1 MLQNATCVLYVVQD
15 WPFALFAGALPRIC
29 FLARRLESEQRNA
42 YPGDWSRTT
51 QLCQPCFQGDL
62 TLGDNAVSRFH
73 SLKLNYRDL

>member
-29 FLARRLESEQRNA
+29 FLARRSGERA
-42 YPGDWSRTT
+42 PGDWSRTT